1 MAKWMCVA
9 CGMISD
15 EQVVHKLGKP
25 VRCSSGQTFRT
36 TCGPWSNVTHVYRA
50 GQEGWREKALRYVDD
65 SVKAGKSH
73 RSVLIGLAD
82 LPLEGDE

>member
-1 MAKWMCVA
+1 MKFEEWWVGWLKWDKAKRNGGFPADNKFDLARSCWNA
-9 CGMISD
+9 AS
-15 EQVVHKLGKP
+15 
-25 VRCSSGQTFRT
+25 
-36 TCGPWSNVTHVYRA
+36 RA